1 MASEQV
7 DILERAENSIF
18 KFAKYID
25 KQGYPDRAFSFI
37 SEIYEF
43 INSLS
48 ISGESFAV
56 CRHKAF
62 SKKKYKCIPYKKA
75 YIIILSI
82 QNDIVTIH
90 NIIPSKKIR

>member
-1 MASEQV
+1 MAREQV
-7 DILERAENSIF
+7 DILQRAENSIF

-25 KQGYPDRAFSFI
+25 KQGYPDRAFSFV
-37 SEIYEF
+37 SEIYDF

-48 ISGESFAV
+48 ISGDSFAV
-56 CRHKAF
+56 CRHKSFA
-62 SKKKYKCIPYKKA
+62 KKDYKCIPYKKN

-90 NIIPSKKIR
+90 NVIPARKIR